1 MSKILKVTLSFS
13 FLLVLSLKCFSQNI
27 DKITL
32 QNIKQNAENFLKNE
46 QIPGMAI
53 SISKND
59 QLIFSQGFGFSN
71 IKKKQKVYPEK
82 TKFRIASISKTL
94 TALALGK
101 LVDKNLIVLDS
112 SLYKYVPNFPIKKYD
127 FTIRQVGG
135 HIAGIRHY
143 KGREFLINKEM
154 SINDG
159 LNVFKSSKLLF
170 EPQTN
175 YKYSTFGWNLLSVA
189 IQNSAKVDYFSFMND
204 SIFIPLKMMNSEIEN
219 KKLSNSNLTQFYI
232 KRKNKIQKG
241 PKVNNRFKAAGG
253 GYLSTSEDL
262 IRFGNQF
269 IKPILISKNTLKE
282 LTTPQIL
289 TNGKSTKYGVGIVV
303 SKTKKNLLRLA
314 HSGGGVGATA
324 YLLIYPEKEIVI
336 SILTNLSGV
345 NMNKFIIG
353 LENELL
359 N

>member
-1 MSKILKVTLSFS
+1 MTNIFRISLLFH
-13 FLLVLSLKCFSQNI
+13 LVLSVKCYSQGI

-32 QNIKQNAENFLKNE
+32 QNIKQSAENFLKNE

-53 SISKND
+53 SISKKET
-59 QLIFSQGFGFSN
+59 LVFSQGFGFSN
-71 IKKKQKVYPEK
+71 IRKKEKVYPEK
-82 TKFRIASISKTL
+82 TKFRVASISKTL

-101 LVDKNLIVLDS
+101 LVDKNLIALDS
-112 SLYKYVPNFPIKKYD
+112 NVYNYVPSFPIKKYD

-143 KGREFLINKEM
+143 KGREFLINIEM
-154 SINDG
+154 SINEG
-159 LNVFKSSKLLF
+159 LNVFKNSKLLF
-170 EPQTN
+170 EPQTS
-175 YKYSTFGWNLLSVA
+175 YKYSTYGWNLLSVV
-189 IQNSAKVDYFSFMND
+189 IQNSASMDYFSFMND
-204 SIFIPLKMMNSEIEN
+204 YIFKPLKMMNTEIEN
-219 KKLSNSNLTQFYI
+219 KNLSNSNLTQFYI

-269 IKPILISKNTLKE
+269 IKPTLISKNTLRE

-289 TNGKSTKYGVGIVV
+289 TNGKSTKYGIGIVV
-303 SKTKKNLLRLA
+303 SKTKNNQIRLA

-324 YLLIYPEKEIVI
+324 YLLIYPKKEIVV

-345 NMNKFIIG
+345 NMNKFILN
-353 LENELL
+353 LEKEIL